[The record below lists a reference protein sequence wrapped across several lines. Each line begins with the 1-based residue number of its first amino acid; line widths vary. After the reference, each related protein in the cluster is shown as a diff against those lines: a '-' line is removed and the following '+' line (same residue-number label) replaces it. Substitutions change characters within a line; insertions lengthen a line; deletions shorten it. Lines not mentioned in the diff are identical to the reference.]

1 MVVCGVCE
9 LELRQAL
16 ACRFTASVQPHCRL
30 LRLRVLDGVFAST
43 GGRAL

>member
-1 MVVCGVCE
+1 MAVCGVCE

-16 ACRFTASVQPHCRL
+16 VRRFTASVQPHCRL
-30 LRLRVLDGVFAST
+30 LRLRVPDGVFAST